1 LELQP
6 LHVYPNP
13 TAAQL
18 TISGVQG
25 VCGGALFS
33 LTGQLIYALKEVS
46 EGYILDLSSVAVGSY
61 FLRLANGQN
70 ALVIKK

>member
-1 LELQP
+1 
-6 LHVYPNP
+6 
-13 TAAQL
+13 
-18 TISGVQG
+18 VQG